1 MWRGTGPNTDM
12 FCGSVQDNVFKL
24 RRNIY
29 YRNDFLPAIKGRVR
43 LLPNGSRVVVTM
55 HMPFVTIVFL
65 VGILVLMTKGA
76 LTRASA
82 GYLSALVFFV
92 TLALLGFIPEAVIA
106 KRLITETV
114 LGIKPGQSFSR
125 LHYAASTQSCSV
137 GRRDTALPFADH
149 ARSPDHPITRFF
161 SRPSPI
167 QNQPE
172 ADEPHC

>member
-1 MWRGTGPNTDM
+1 MPFFRFHFDVAFPREEVVQRIQQRICEQPTFSQQFKSMWRGTGPNTDM

-29 YRNDFLPAIKGRVR
+29 YRNDFLPAIKGRVL

-65 VGILVLMTKGA
+65 IGILVLMTKDA

-114 LGIKPGQSFSR
+114 LGIKPG
-125 LHYAASTQSCSV
+125 
-137 GRRDTALPFADH
+137 
-149 ARSPDHPITRFF
+149 
-161 SRPSPI
+161 
-167 QNQPE
+167 
-172 ADEPHC
+172 